1 MGCSPFEGRSPS
13 ACADR
18 RTFSV
23 VLSLRIEILLE
34 DYYFFLAFALVF
46 LFAAFFGA
54 FFAAFFFLL
63 AAIIKSPVFV
73 KDVSKSF
80 NETQHMHTKSSVNS
94 KEIIS
99 LDEN

>member
-1 MGCSPFEGRSPS
+1 MGCCPFEGRSPS

-18 RTFSV
+18 RTFFV
-23 VLSLRIEILLE
+23 VLSLRIEIRLE
-34 DYYFFLAFALVF
+34 DYFFFAVFFFAL
-46 LFAAFFGA
+46 FFGA
-54 FFAAFFFLL
+54 FFAAFFFFL

-73 KDVSKSF
+73 KDVSKWF
-80 NETQHMHTKSSVNS
+80 NETQHMHNKSSVNN